1 MLAGGEVGMK
11 SLPDDAFEK
20 GNIGRGMLAKASW
33 RLLPLIGLGYGV
45 AYMDRVNISFA
56 AARMNTDL
64 HFSATVYGLGGG
76 LFFLAYA
83 LFEVP
88 SNLLLA
94 RVGARRWLARIMFTW
109 GLLAVGMMFV
119 RTPIQFYVMRF
130 MLGGAEAGFFP
141 GAVYYL
147 MRWFPADQ
155 RGRAIS
161 RFYVA
166 FPLSGVFMGAVA
178 GALLGLQGR
187 LGLAGWQW
195 LFLVEGLPAI
205 LMSAVFLFCL
215 PETPAQAKWL
225 SDDERSWLAARLRA
239 DDAAVQDQTGHGL
252 RQVLTNP
259 MVLAMGAVNF
269 LYLGSG
275 YAFTLSAPTLLGGAT
290 GLGPARVGY
299 LVATASLLGAVSMM
313 AVAWRSDRTGERHL
327 HLAIPLMFEA
337 AGYAIMNL
345 WHSPLAMMGAYV
357 LTVVAHSGAAA
368 VFWLIP
374 SDALRGRPAA
384 IGVAAINGIGM
395 MGSFL
400 APLAWG
406 MLKDSTGD
414 FQTGLRCLPAL
425 LLVAAGII
433 LALRLRRGASARALM
448 ARSLSSPAP

>member
-1 MLAGGEVGMK
+1 MGVSSDGG
-11 SLPDDAFEK
+11 
-20 GNIGRGMLAKASW
+20 GRGGDVARAVLAKASW

-56 AARMNTDL
+56 AARMNADL

-88 SNLLLA
+88 SNLLLV
-94 RVGARRWLARIMFTW
+94 RVGARRWLARIMLTW
-109 GLLAVGMMFV
+109 GLLAVGMMWV
-119 RTPIQFYVMRF
+119 RTPGQFYAIRF
-130 MLGGAEAGFFP
+130 ALGAAEAGFFP

-166 FPLSGVFMGAVA
+166 YPLSSVFMGAVA
-178 GALLGLQGR
+178 GSLLGLHGR

-205 LMSAVFLFCL
+205 VMSAAFLAWL
-215 PETPAQAKWL
+215 PEAPAQVAWL
-225 SDDERSWLAARLRA
+225 SGEEKAWLARRLAA
-239 DDAAVQDQTGHGL
+239 DDGAVADQSGHGL
-252 RQVLTNP
+252 RQVLGNP
-259 MVLAMGAVNF
+259 MVVAMGLVNL

-275 YAFTLSAPTLLGGAT
+275 YAFTLSAPALLEGAT
-290 GLGPARVGY
+290 HLTATWVGY
-299 LVATASLLGAVSMM
+299 LVALAGLLGAVSMM
-313 AVAWRSDRTGERHL
+313 ATAWNSDRSGERHL
-327 HLAIPLMFEA
+327 HLAIPLVLEA
-337 AGYAIMNL
+337 GGYGMMSLWPGPVIMM
-345 WHSPLAMMGAYV
+345 SAYV
-357 LTVVAHSGAAA
+357 LTVVAHSAAAA

-395 MGSFL
+395 VGSFL
-400 APLAWG
+400 APFAWG
-406 MLKDSTGD
+406 VLKDRTGG
-414 FQTGLRCLPAL
+414 FEAGLWCLPIL
-425 LLVAAGII
+425 FLVAAAIVMG
-433 LALRLRRGASARALM
+433 LRRGAG
-448 ARSLSSPAP
+448 SSPHP